1 MPPMPPIPA
10 QISFDLIPAPRGLV
24 LAVAQDGRLIRLS
37 MRLARSEALEE
48 QEEWA
53 PGAVTDPTA
62 PPLPE
67 VRRQLTEYFA
77 GRRREFDLPLA
88 PRGTDFQ
95 QRVWQQLLAIPFGE
109 IRTYADVARALGQ
122 PTATRAVGNANG
134 KNPIGIVIPCHR
146 VIGSNGT
153 LTGYAG
159 GLPVKQYLL
168 ELEGARTPALFG

>member
-1 MPPMPPIPA
+1 MPAP
-10 QISFDLIPAPRGLV
+10 ISFDLIPAPRGLV
-24 LAVAQDGRLIRLS
+24 LAVAQDGQLTRLS
-37 MRLARSEALEE
+37 LRLCRQEALEE

-53 PGAVTDPTA
+53 AGAVADPA
-62 PPLPE
+62 AAPLPE
-67 VRRQLTEYFA
+67 VRRQLSEYFA

-95 QRVWQQLLAIPFGE
+95 QRVWRELLAIPFGE
-109 IRTYADVARALGQ
+109 IRTYADIARALGQ

-168 ELEGARTPALFG
+168 ELEGARTPGLFR